1 MRVFRNPQSNKHMT
15 TAHNSGYHPKARI
28 VDAIYVG
35 HHAADHP
42 QAPNQPV
49 LAWVLK
55 TAPAGKK
62 YPVGAYALVIN
73 GMTTGFQLGTT
84 EEEARRQ
91 AAEEATKNAARYL

>member
-1 MRVFRNPQSNKHMT
+1 MN
-15 TAHNSGYHPKARI
+15 TAHNSGIHPAARI

-35 HHAADHP
+35 HHAANHP
-42 QAPNQPV
+42 QAPSQPV

-55 TAPAGKK
+55 TAPVGKK

-73 GMTTGFQLGTT
+73 GVTTNFGAGTT
-84 EEEARRQ
+84 EDQARQQ